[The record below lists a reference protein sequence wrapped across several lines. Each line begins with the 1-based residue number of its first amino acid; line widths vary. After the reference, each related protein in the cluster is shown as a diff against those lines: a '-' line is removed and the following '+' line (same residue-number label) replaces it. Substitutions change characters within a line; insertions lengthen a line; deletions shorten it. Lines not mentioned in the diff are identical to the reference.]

1 MTMRHVVVMVTS
13 SYPRFPGDTVG
24 TFMEPIARA
33 VAARGHAVH
42 VVAPWHPLVERRAQE
57 SGVSFHFYRYAP
69 RAFPH
74 VFGYAG
80 SLKAD
85 VRFRASALAVTPL
98 AVAAG
103 IRTATR
109 VARTANATVMH
120 GHWVVPGGFMARV
133 AAGGRLPLVI
143 SLHGSDVFVAER
155 HGLARRAARMAF
167 SHAAWVTA
175 CSADLRDRAVALGA
189 NRERS
194 EVLPYGVDAARFAP
208 SVEARQATRQ
218 RLGISGAG
226 VKAYVGG
233 LVPAAG
239 TGVETDCRDSPIVFA
254 AGRLVRKK
262 GFEYLIDAAARL
274 APRWPAMRVVIA
286 GGGDL
291 AEELKGRA
299 RDAGVANAVQF
310 LGAVAQS
317 EMPALLAAADIVVVP
332 SVRDDSGNV
341 DGLPNVVME
350 ALASATP
357 LVTTPAGGIGSVVEH
372 GRTGLLVPERDP
384 EALASALATLL
395 ADGGLR
401 ARIGQAARR
410 EVCERYTWEQYAER
424 LEGIYDRAL
433 GRVSAGSATGG
444 SR

>member
-33 VAARGHAVH
+33 VAERGHDVH
-42 VVAPWHPLVERRAQE
+42 VVAPWHPLVERPAQE
-57 SGVSFHFYRYAP
+57 SGVSFYFYRYAP

-103 IRTATR
+103 IRTAIR
-109 VARTANATVMH
+109 VARMANATLMH

-143 SLHGSDVFVAER
+143 SLHGSDVYVAER
-155 HGLARRAARMAF
+155 HGLARRAARTAF
-167 SHAAWVTA
+167 SRAAWITA
-175 CSADLRDRAVALGA
+175 CSADLRDRALALGA

-194 EVLPYGVDAARFAP
+194 EVLPYGVDTVRFAP
-208 SVEARQATRQ
+208 SPDTRQATRQ
-218 RLGISGAG
+218 RLGLSGDGVSAG
-226 VKAYVGG
+226 SGG
-233 LVPAAG
+233 LFPSG
-239 TGVETDCRDSPIVFA
+239 RTSIETGCRDSTIIFA

-291 AEELKGRA
+291 ADELKGRA
-299 RDAGVANAVQF
+299 RDAGIAEAVTF
-310 LGAVAQS
+310 LGAVSQS
-317 EMPALLAAADIVVVP
+317 EMPALLAAADIVAVP

-372 GRTGLLVPERDP
+372 ARTGLLVPERDP
-384 EALASALATLL
+384 EALAAAFETLL
-395 ADGGLR
+395 ADKELR
-401 ARIGQAARR
+401 ARLGQAARR
-410 EVCERYTWEQYAER
+410 EVCERYTWEQYAAR
-424 LEGIYDRAL
+424 LEAIYDLAVS
-433 GRVSAGSATGG
+433 RVAAKPAIERSG
-444 SR
+444 